1 MTVKFKYI
9 FLVVLLLMIAVIW
22 SSLSDNGINDLSVKF
37 EEKAVH
43 QNENNTGPVKREYL
57 VAVSDSVWQDLRTY
71 GNYMPY
77 AKLGT
82 TTVYFFLK
90 GDSMPKGFNQGKLDL
105 MENMA
110 VLARYEKDNMGTV
123 TLTKYP
129 FTNRERVVAPPG

>member
-9 FLVVLLLMIAVIW
+9 FLIVLVVMVAVIW
-22 SSLSDNGINDLSVKF
+22 SSLSDKGINDLSVKF

-43 QNENNTGPVKREYL
+43 QNENNTGPVRRNYL
-57 VAVSDSVWQDLRTY
+57 VAVSDSIWQDLRVY

-82 TTVYFFLK
+82 TTVWFFMK
-90 GDSMPKGFNQGKLDL
+90 GDPMPKEFNKGKLDIAD
-105 MENMA
+105 NMS
-110 VLARYEKDNMGTV
+110 VLAKYEKSNMGIV

-129 FTNRERVVAPPG
+129 LTNRAKVVAVPR